1 VLLHDTAPDSWECRQ
16 AAFEGEGGLHAPDAL
31 REPQLA
37 GGEALYEVP
46 AACLQYRIELA
57 PGASQRLRFAFGP
70 ARDEA
75 GVRDLRARYLHGDDG
90 FERALTERALALAPA
105 ADALELHTP
114 DAHLDAFVQPWLC
127 RQALY
132 LGEGHR
138 FCTDPQT
145 RNYLQD
151 AMGLG
156 FLQPQ
161 AARAAL
167 LRVLEQQED
176 DGGLPDG
183 ILLHPEAEL
192 KYINQIPHS
201 DHALWLPICLA
212 SWLQESGDYGLLQ
225 QRVRDRHGREANVAQ
240 RVEQALHWLLRR
252 RDGRGLSLIGHG
264 DWCDPMNMVGPLGHG
279 VSGWLSIALIHALRV
294 WAGLCDEAAD
304 LIESNPAATL
314 RAEADA
320 LATAVQ
326 TWLWDGD
333 WFARGITDGGR
344 RFGVRADDEG
354 RIFLNP
360 QAWSLLADLPTQDQR
375 ARLLD
380 AVDTHLQTPSG
391 LALCDPPFTRL
402 HEDIGRVTQKFP
414 GSAENGSVYS
424 HAVAFHINGLYAA
437 GEGERAY
444 ALPPT
449 AALRRLGR
457 RPRPRPAA
465 ELSAQLLPRR
475 PSAVP
480 ADRRPQQPAA
490 ELGRGGL
497 AAARPAAWAV
507 RSVRRTPGP
516 ALRTAAAS
524 GLGRGTHPPALP
536 RQPAQHPV
544 PAARGTAAAQPRRN
558 DVGRAPPARA
568 AAGASLSA
576 ARAGADAMSPPR
588 LLVCMGVSGCGKSTL
603 ASALSARLD
612 WPLLE
617 GDDYH
622 SDANRAHMAAAQPL
636 SEAMREPWL
645 ASICSAL
652 RARSTDCVLA
662 CSALRRSHRAR
673 LRALGWRTRFL
684 LLEISPDA
692 ARQRLEQRSGHF
704 MPASL
709 VDSQLETL
717 EWPLGEAD
725 VSRLDAQL
733 PLRELVLLSLIETDR
748 LPA

>member
-1 VLLHDTAPDSWECRQ
+1 VQGFVFRARADGVDWEVERDGLHLSWSVGLPPEDPLELWTLSLVNPGKAIRRLRVCLYFPLGYMSWMNQSARYSAALGGIVARCISGYQKREDWPRIARLKDHTVLLHDTAPDSWECRQ

-57 PGASQRLRFAFGP
+57 PGASRRLRFAFGP
-70 ARDEA
+70 ARDDA
-75 GVRDLRARYLHGDDG
+75 GIRDLRARYMHGDDG
-90 FERALTERALALAPA
+90 FERALAERAVALAPA
-105 ADALELHTP
+105 SEALDLHTP

-156 FLQPQ
+156 FLQRE
-161 AARAAL
+161 AARTAL

-444 ALPPT
+444 AL
-449 AALRRLGR
+449 LR
-457 RPRPRPAA
+457 
-465 ELSAQLLPRR
+465 QLLPC
-475 PSAVP
+475 
-480 ADRRPQQPAA
+480 ADS
-490 ELGRGGL
+490 
-497 AAARPAAWAV
+497 AAALARGQLPSFLPNYYRGAHRLYPQTAGRSSQLPNSGAVAWLLRALLQGLFGLYGERQGLRFAPQLPAAWGEA
-507 RSVRRTPGP
+507 RIRRRFRGSQLNIQYLRHAGP
-516 ALRTAAAS
+516 LQLS
-524 GLGRGTHPPALP
+524 LDGTTLAE
-536 RQPAQHPV
+536 
-544 PAARGTAAAQPRRN
+544 
-558 DVGRAPPARA
+558 
-568 AAGASLSA
+568 
-576 ARAGADAMSPPR
+576 PR
-588 LLVCMGVSGCGKSTL
+588 LRGLQPERHYQLLVRV
-603 ASALSARLD
+603 
-612 WPLLE
+612 P
-617 GDDYH
+617 
-622 SDANRAHMAAAQPL
+622 
-636 SEAMREPWL
+636 
-645 ASICSAL
+645 
-652 RARSTDCVLA
+652 
-662 CSALRRSHRAR
+662 
-673 LRALGWRTRFL
+673 
-684 LLEISPDA
+684 
-692 ARQRLEQRSGHF
+692 
-704 MPASL
+704 MP
-709 VDSQLETL
+709 
-717 EWPLGEAD
+717 
-725 VSRLDAQL
+725 
-733 PLRELVLLSLIETDR
+733 
-748 LPA
+748 